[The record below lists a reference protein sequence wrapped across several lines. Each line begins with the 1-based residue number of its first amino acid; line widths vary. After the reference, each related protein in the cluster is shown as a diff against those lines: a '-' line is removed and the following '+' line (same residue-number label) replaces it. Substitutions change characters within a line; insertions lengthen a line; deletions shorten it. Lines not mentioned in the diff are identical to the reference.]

1 MGKILPL
8 KKTTN
13 QLSLVPSS
21 SSPSSSSAYEKKMAA
36 IKDKQNKKTHE
47 IEQVV
52 YEFKSAMGK
61 TAVAYLELSKIAYDA
76 SIRFD
81 GDKWAM
87 DIFVEQI
94 GLSKSYL
101 RKLALIGERA
111 DVLLKHIDYLPQSM
125 NALYEMSQLED
136 RDFKSVIQKKHSLNL
151 LSATDIAKLNR
162 NKLRKLEKDVGLI
175 AERKSK
181 EKLIREFADNLLK
194 EHKYQVESIE
204 IRYEV
209 KNSLLPATMPK
220 IISVK
225 TKNKSRRK

>member
-8 KKTTN
+8 KKTTSK
-13 QLSLVPSS
+13 LSLVPTS
-21 SSPSSSSAYEKKMAA
+21 SSSSAYERKMAA
-36 IKDKQNKKTHE
+36 IKDKQNKTTHE

-52 YEFKSAMGK
+52 FQFKSAMGK

-76 SIRFD
+76 SLRFG

-136 RDFKSVIQKKHSLNL
+136 RDFKSVLQHKDTLNL

-162 NKLRKLEKDVGLI
+162 NKIRKPEKDLGLI

-181 EKLIREFADNLLK
+181 EKLIKDFADNLLK

-220 IISVK
+220 IVSVK
-225 TKNKSRRK
+225 SKSKSRSK

>member
-1 MGKILPL
+1 MGKILQL
-8 KKTTN
+8 KKTSN
-13 QLSLVPSS
+13 QLFLMP
-21 SSPSSSSAYEKKMAA
+21 SSSAYERKMAA
-36 IKDKQNKKTHE
+36 IKDKQNKKTTE

-52 YEFKSAMGK
+52 HEFKNAMGK

-76 SIRFD
+76 SMRFG

-111 DVLLKHIDYLPQSM
+111 DVLLKHIEYLPQSM
-125 NALYEMSQLED
+125 NALYEMSQLEE
-136 RDFKSVIQKKHSLNL
+136 RDFKSVIQHKHSLNL

-162 NKLRKLEKDVGLI
+162 NKIRKPEKDLGLI

-181 EKLIREFADNLLK
+181 EKLIREFANNLLK

-220 IISVK
+220 IVSVK
-225 TKNKSRRK
+225 TKSKSRSK

>member
-8 KKTTN
+8 KKTTGK
-13 QLSLVPSS
+13 LSLVPSS
-21 SSPSSSSAYEKKMAA
+21 TPSSAYERKMAA
-36 IKDKQNKKTHE
+36 IKNKQNKKTTE

-52 YEFKSAMGK
+52 HEFKNAMGK
-61 TAVAYLELSKIAYDA
+61 TAIAYLELSKIAYDA
-76 SIRFD
+76 SLRF
-81 GDKWAM
+81 GNDKWAM

-125 NALYEMSQLED
+125 NALYEMSQLEE
-136 RDFKSVIQKKHSLNL
+136 RDFKSVIQQKHSLNL

-162 NKLRKLEKDVGLI
+162 NKVRKPEKDVGLI

-220 IISVK
+220 IVSVK
-225 TKNKSRRK
+225 SKSKSRSK

>member
-1 MGKILPL
+1 MGKVLPL
-8 KKTTN
+8 KKTTIK
-13 QLSLVPSS
+13 LSLVPT
-21 SSPSSSSAYEKKMAA
+21 SSSSAYERKMAA
-36 IKDKQNKKTHE
+36 IKSKQNKKTHE

-52 YEFKSAMGK
+52 FQFKSAMGK

-76 SIRFD
+76 SLRFG

-136 RDFKSVIQKKHSLNL
+136 RDFKSVIQHKHSLNL

-162 NKLRKLEKDVGLI
+162 NKIRKPEKDVGLI

-181 EKLIREFADNLLK
+181 EKLIKDFADNLLK

-220 IISVK
+220 IVSVK
-225 TKNKSRRK
+225 NKIKTRSK

>member
-1 MGKILPL
+1 MSKILPL

-13 QLSLVPSS
+13 QLSVVPSS
-21 SSPSSSSAYEKKMAA
+21 SSSSAYERKMAA
-36 IKDKQNKKTHE
+36 IKDKQNKKTSE

-52 YEFKSAMGK
+52 VQFKSAMGK

-76 SIRFD
+76 SLRFG

-125 NALYEMSQLED
+125 NALYEMSQLEE
-136 RDFKSVIQKKHSLNL
+136 RDFKSVIQQKHTLNL

-162 NKLRKLEKDVGLI
+162 NKIRKSEKDLGLI

-181 EKLIREFADNLLK
+181 EKLIKDFADNLLK
-194 EHKYQVESIE
+194 EHKYQVECIE
-204 IRYEV
+204 IRYDPP
-209 KNSLLPATMPK
+209 KSLMPATMPK
-220 IISVK
+220 IVSVI
-225 TKNKSRRK
+225 NKSKIRGK

>member
-1 MGKILPL
+1 MSKILPL
-8 KKTTN
+8 KKTTSN
-13 QLSLVPSS
+13 LSLVT
-21 SSPSSSSAYEKKMAA
+21 SPSSSSAYERKMAA
-36 IKDKQNKKTHE
+36 IKDKQNKKTTE

-52 YEFKSAMGK
+52 FQFKSAMGK
-61 TAVAYLELSKIAYDA
+61 TAIAYLELSKIAYDA
-76 SIRFD
+76 SMRFG

-125 NALYEMSQLED
+125 NALYEMSQLEE
-136 RDFKSVIQKKHSLNL
+136 RDFKSVIQHKHSLNL

-162 NKLRKLEKDVGLI
+162 NKVRKPEKDLGLI

-209 KNSLLPATMPK
+209 KNSLLRATMPK
-220 IISVK
+220 IVSVK
-225 TKNKSRRK
+225 TKNKTRRK

>member
-1 MGKILPL
+1 MGKVLPL
-8 KKTTN
+8 KKTTSK
-13 QLSLVPSS
+13 LSLVPSS
-21 SSPSSSSAYEKKMAA
+21 SAYEQKMAA
-36 IKDKQNKKTHE
+36 IKDKQNKKTNE

-76 SIRFD
+76 SLRFG

-136 RDFKSVIQKKHSLNL
+136 RDFKSVIQQKDNLNL

-162 NKLRKLEKDVGLI
+162 NKIKKPEKDVGLI

-181 EKLIREFADNLLK
+181 EKLIREFADSLLK

-220 IISVK
+220 IVSMK
-225 TKNKSRRK
+225 SKSKSRSK

>member
-13 QLSLVPSS
+13 QLSVVPSS
-21 SSPSSSSAYEKKMAA
+21 SSSSAYERKMAA
-36 IKDKQNKKTHE
+36 IKSKQNKKTTE

-52 YEFKSAMGK
+52 FQFKSAMGK
-61 TAVAYLELSKIAYDA
+61 TAIAYLELSKIAYDA
-76 SIRFD
+76 SIRFG

-94 GLSKSYL
+94 GLSKSYT

-136 RDFKSVIQKKHSLNL
+136 RDFKSVIQQKHSLNL

-162 NKLRKLEKDVGLI
+162 NKIRKPEKDLGLI

-220 IISVK
+220 IVSVK
-225 TKNKSRRK
+225 SKSKSRSK

>member
-1 MGKILPL
+1 MSKILPL

-13 QLSLVPSS
+13 QLSVV
-21 SSPSSSSAYEKKMAA
+21 PSSSSAYERKMAA
-36 IKDKQNKKTHE
+36 IKDKQNKKTNE

-52 YEFKSAMGK
+52 FQFKSAMGK

-136 RDFKSVIQKKHSLNL
+136 RDFKSVIQQKHTLNL

-162 NKLRKLEKDVGLI
+162 NKIRKPEKDLGLI

-181 EKLIREFADNLLK
+181 EKLIKDFADNLLK

-220 IISVK
+220 IVSVK
-225 TKNKSRRK
+225 TKSKSRSK

>member
-1 MGKILPL
+1 MSKILPL

-13 QLSLVPSS
+13 QLSVVPSL
-21 SSPSSSSAYEKKMAA
+21 SSSAYERKMAA
-36 IKDKQNKKTHE
+36 IKDKQNKKTTE

-52 YEFKSAMGK
+52 FQFKSAMGK

-125 NALYEMSQLED
+125 NALYEMSQLEE
-136 RDFKSVIQKKHSLNL
+136 RDFKSVIQHKHSLNL

-162 NKLRKLEKDVGLI
+162 NKIRKPEKDLGLI

-181 EKLIREFADNLLK
+181 EKLIKDFADNLLK

-220 IISVK
+220 IVSVK
-225 TKNKSRRK
+225 TKSKSRSK

>member
-8 KKTTN
+8 KKTTSK
-13 QLSLVPSS
+13 LSLVPTSS
-21 SSPSSSSAYEKKMAA
+21 SSSVYERKMAA
-36 IKDKQNKKTHE
+36 IKDKQNKKTNE

-52 YEFKSAMGK
+52 FQFKSAMGK

-76 SIRFD
+76 SMRFG

-136 RDFKSVIQKKHSLNL
+136 RDFKSVIQHKHSLNL

-162 NKLRKLEKDVGLI
+162 NKIRKPEKDLGLI

-181 EKLIREFADNLLK
+181 EKLIKDFADSLLK

-220 IISVK
+220 IVSVK
-225 TKNKSRRK
+225 TKSKSRSK

>member
-1 MGKILPL
+1 MSKILPL

-13 QLSLVPSS
+13 QLSVVPSS
-21 SSPSSSSAYEKKMAA
+21 SSSSAYERKMAA
-36 IKDKQNKKTHE
+36 IKDKQNKKTNE

-52 YEFKSAMGK
+52 HEFKSAMGK

-76 SIRFD
+76 SLRFG

-101 RKLALIGERA
+101 RKLAMIGERA

-125 NALYEMSQLED
+125 NALYEMSQLEE
-136 RDFKSVIQKKHSLNL
+136 RDFRSVIQQKDNLNL

-162 NKLRKLEKDVGLI
+162 NKIRKPEKDLGLI

-181 EKLIREFADNLLK
+181 EKLIKEFADNLLK

-204 IRYEV
+204 IRYDPP
-209 KNSLLPATMPK
+209 KSLMPATMPK
-220 IISVK
+220 IVSV
-225 TKNKSRRK
+225 KNKSKIRGK

>member
-13 QLSLVPSS
+13 QLSVVPSS
-21 SSPSSSSAYEKKMAA
+21 SVYERKMAA

-52 YEFKSAMGK
+52 FQFKSAMGK
-61 TAVAYLELSKIAYDA
+61 TAIAYLELSKIAYDA
-76 SIRFD
+76 SMRFG

-94 GLSKSYL
+94 GLSKSYI

-111 DVLLKHIDYLPQSM
+111 EVLLNHIDYLPQSM
-125 NALYEMSQLED
+125 NALYEMSQLDE
-136 RDFKSVIQKKHSLNL
+136 RDFKSVIQHKHSLNL

-162 NKLRKLEKDVGLI
+162 NKIKKPEKDLGLI

-220 IISVK
+220 IVSVK
-225 TKNKSRRK
+225 SKNKSRSK

>member
-8 KKTTN
+8 KKTTDK
-13 QLSLVPSS
+13 LSLVPSS
-21 SSPSSSSAYEKKMAA
+21 SAYEQKMAA
-36 IKDKQNKKTHE
+36 IKDKQNKKTNE

-52 YEFKSAMGK
+52 FQFKSAMGK

-76 SIRFD
+76 SLRFG

-136 RDFKSVIQKKHSLNL
+136 RDFKSVIQQKHTLNL

-162 NKLRKLEKDVGLI
+162 NKIRKPEKDLGLI

-220 IISVK
+220 IVSVK
-225 TKNKSRRK
+225 TKSKSRSK

>member
-13 QLSLVPSS
+13 QLSMVP
-21 SSPSSSSAYEKKMAA
+21 SPSSSSAYERKMAA
-36 IKDKQNKKTHE
+36 IKDKQNKKTNE

-52 YEFKSAMGK
+52 FQFKSAMGK
-61 TAVAYLELSKIAYDA
+61 TAVAYLELSKIAFDA
-76 SIRFD
+76 SLRFG

-94 GLSKSYL
+94 SLSKSYL

-136 RDFKSVIQKKHSLNL
+136 RDFKSVIQQKDTLNL
-151 LSATDIAKLNR
+151 LTATDIAKLNR
-162 NKLRKLEKDVGLI
+162 NKIRKPEKDLGLI

-181 EKLIREFADNLLK
+181 EKLIKDFADNLLK
-194 EHKYQVESIE
+194 EHKYQIESIE

-220 IISVK
+220 IVSV
-225 TKNKSRRK
+225 KNKSKTRSK

>member
-1 MGKILPL
+1 MSKILPL
-8 KKTTN
+8 KKTTSK
-13 QLSLVPSS
+13 LSLVP
-21 SSPSSSSAYEKKMAA
+21 SPSSSSAYERKMAA
-36 IKDKQNKKTHE
+36 IKDKQNKKTTE

-52 YEFKSAMGK
+52 HEFKNAMGK
-61 TAVAYLELSKIAYDA
+61 TAIAYLELSKIAYDA
-76 SIRFD
+76 SMRFG

-125 NALYEMSQLED
+125 NALYEMSQLEE
-136 RDFKSVIQKKHSLNL
+136 RDFKSVIQHKHTLNL

-162 NKLRKLEKDVGLI
+162 NKVRKPEKDLGLI

-181 EKLIREFADNLLK
+181 EKLIKAFADNLLK

-220 IISVK
+220 IVSVK
-225 TKNKSRRK
+225 TKNKSRSK

>member
-13 QLSLVPSS
+13 QLSMVP
-21 SSPSSSSAYEKKMAA
+21 SPSSSSAYERKMAA
-36 IKDKQNKKTHE
+36 IKDKQNKKTNE

-52 YEFKSAMGK
+52 FQFKSAMGK
-61 TAVAYLELSKIAYDA
+61 TAIAYLELSKIAYDA
-76 SIRFD
+76 SLRFG

-136 RDFKSVIQKKHSLNL
+136 RDFKSVIQHKHSLNL

-162 NKLRKLEKDVGLI
+162 NKIRKPEKDLGLI

-181 EKLIREFADNLLK
+181 EKLIKDFADNLLK
-194 EHKYQVESIE
+194 EHKYQIESIE

-220 IISVK
+220 IVSVK
-225 TKNKSRRK
+225 SKNKSRSK

>member
-8 KKTTN
+8 KKTAN
-13 QLSLVPSS
+13 QLSVVPSS
-21 SSPSSSSAYEKKMAA
+21 SVYERKMAA

-52 YEFKSAMGK
+52 FQFKSAMGK
-61 TAVAYLELSKIAYDA
+61 TAIAYLELSKIAYDA
-76 SIRFD
+76 SMRFG

-111 DVLLKHIDYLPQSM
+111 EVLLNHIDYLPQSM
-125 NALYEMSQLED
+125 NALYEMSQLEE
-136 RDFKSVIQKKHSLNL
+136 RDFKSVIQHKDTLNL

-162 NKLRKLEKDVGLI
+162 NKIRKPEKDLGLI
-175 AERKSK
+175 
-181 EKLIREFADNLLK
+181 
-194 EHKYQVESIE
+194 
-204 IRYEV
+204 
-209 KNSLLPATMPK
+209 
-220 IISVK
+220 
-225 TKNKSRRK
+225 

>member
-1 MGKILPL
+1 MGKVLPL
-8 KKTTN
+8 KKTTSK
-13 QLSLVPSS
+13 LSVVPS
-21 SSPSSSSAYEKKMAA
+21 PSSSAYERKILG
-36 IKDKQNKKTHE
+36 IKANQNKQIQE
-47 IEQVV
+47 IEEVV
-52 YEFKSAMGK
+52 HEFKNAMGK
-61 TAVAYLELSKIAYDA
+61 TAIAYLDLSKIAYDA
-76 SIRFD
+76 SMRFG

-125 NALYEMSQLED
+125 NALYEMSQLEE
-136 RDFKSVIQKKHSLNL
+136 RDFKSVIQHKHTLNL

-162 NKLRKLEKDVGLI
+162 NKIRKPEKDLGLI

-220 IISVK
+220 IVSMK
-225 TKNKSRRK
+225 TKSKSRSK

>member
-1 MGKILPL
+1 MSKILPL

-13 QLSLVPSS
+13 QLSVMP
-21 SSPSSSSAYEKKMAA
+21 SPSSSSAYERKMAA
-36 IKDKQNKKTHE
+36 IKDKQNKKTSE

-52 YEFKSAMGK
+52 FQFKNAMGK

-76 SIRFD
+76 SLRFG

-136 RDFKSVIQKKHSLNL
+136 RDFKSVIQHKDTLNL

-162 NKLRKLEKDVGLI
+162 NKIRKPEKDVGLI

>member
-1 MGKILPL
+1 MSKILPL
-8 KKTTN
+8 KKTTSK
-13 QLSLVPSS
+13 LSLVP
-21 SSPSSSSAYEKKMAA
+21 SPSSSSAYERKMVA
-36 IKDKQNKKTHE
+36 IKDKQNKKTTE

-52 YEFKSAMGK
+52 HEFKSAMGK
-61 TAVAYLELSKIAYDA
+61 TAIAYLELSKIAYDA
-76 SIRFD
+76 SMRFG

-125 NALYEMSQLED
+125 NALYEMSQLEE
-136 RDFKSVIQKKHSLNL
+136 RDFKSVIQHKHTLNL

-162 NKLRKLEKDVGLI
+162 NKIRKPEKDLGLI

-209 KNSLLPATMPK
+209 KNSLLPAKMPK
-220 IISVK
+220 IVSMK
-225 TKNKSRRK
+225 TKSKSRGK

>member
-1 MGKILPL
+1 MSKILPL
-8 KKTTN
+8 KKATGK
-13 QLSLVPSS
+13 LSVVPS
-21 SSPSSSSAYEKKMAA
+21 SSSSAYERKILG
-36 IKDKQNKKTHE
+36 IKANQNKQIQE

-52 YEFKSAMGK
+52 YEFKNAMGK
-61 TAVAYLELSKIAYDA
+61 TAIAYLELSKIAYDA
-76 SIRFD
+76 SMRFG

-136 RDFKSVIQKKHSLNL
+136 RDFKSVIQQKHTLNL

-162 NKLRKLEKDVGLI
+162 NKIRKPEKDLGLI

-204 IRYEV
+204 IRYDPP
-209 KNSLLPATMPK
+209 KSLMPASMPK
-220 IISVK
+220 IVSVRS
-225 TKNKSRRK
+225 KNKTRSK

>member
-1 MGKILPL
+1 MSKILPL

-13 QLSLVPSS
+13 QLSVV
-21 SSPSSSSAYEKKMAA
+21 PSSSSAYERKMAA
-36 IKDKQNKKTHE
+36 IKDKQNKKTNE

-52 YEFKSAMGK
+52 FQFKSAMGK

-136 RDFKSVIQKKHSLNL
+136 RDFKSVIQHKHSLNL

-162 NKLRKLEKDVGLI
+162 NKIRKPEKDLGLI

-181 EKLIREFADNLLK
+181 EKLIKEFADNLLK
-194 EHKYQVESIE
+194 EHKYQVECIE
-204 IRYEV
+204 IRYDPP
-209 KNSLLPATMPK
+209 KSLMPATMPK
-220 IISVK
+220 IVSV
-225 TKNKSRRK
+225 KNKSKIRGK

>member
-1 MGKILPL
+1 MGKVLPL
-8 KKTTN
+8 KKTTSK
-13 QLSLVPSS
+13 LSLVP
-21 SSPSSSSAYEKKMAA
+21 SPSSSSAYERKMAA
-36 IKDKQNKKTHE
+36 IKDKQNKKTTE

-52 YEFKSAMGK
+52 FQFKSAMGK
-61 TAVAYLELSKIAYDA
+61 TAIAYLELSKIAYDA
-76 SIRFD
+76 SMRFG

-125 NALYEMSQLED
+125 NALYEMSQLEE
-136 RDFKSVIQKKHSLNL
+136 RDFNSVMQQKDTLNL

-162 NKLRKLEKDVGLI
+162 NKVRKPEKDLGLI

-220 IISVK
+220 IVSMK
-225 TKNKSRRK
+225 TKSKSRGK

>member
-1 MGKILPL
+1 MSKILPL
-8 KKTTN
+8 KKTTSK
-13 QLSLVPSS
+13 LSLVPST
-21 SSPSSSSAYEKKMAA
+21 SAYERKMAA
-36 IKDKQNKKTHE
+36 IKDKQNKKTTE

-52 YEFKSAMGK
+52 FQFKSAMGK
-61 TAVAYLELSKIAYDA
+61 TAIAYLELSKIAYDA
-76 SIRFD
+76 SIRFG

-94 GLSKSYL
+94 GLSKSYI

-125 NALYEMSQLED
+125 NALYEISQLEE
-136 RDFKSVIQKKHSLNL
+136 RDFKSVIQHKHTLNL

-162 NKLRKLEKDVGLI
+162 NKIKKPEKDLGLI

-181 EKLIREFADNLLK
+181 EKLIKDFADSLLK
-194 EHKYQVESIE
+194 EHKYQIESIE

-220 IISVK
+220 IVSVK
-225 TKNKSRRK
+225 TKSKSRNR

>member
-1 MGKILPL
+1 
-8 KKTTN
+8 
-13 QLSLVPSS
+13 
-21 SSPSSSSAYEKKMAA
+21 MAA
-36 IKDKQNKKTHE
+36 IKDKQNKKTTE

-52 YEFKSAMGK
+52 FQFKSAMGK

-76 SIRFD
+76 SLRFG

-136 RDFKSVIQKKHSLNL
+136 RDFKSVIQQKDTLNL

-162 NKLRKLEKDVGLI
+162 NKIRKPEKDVDLI

-181 EKLIREFADNLLK
+181 EKLIKEFADNLLK
-194 EHKYQVESIE
+194 EHKYQIESIE

-220 IISVK
+220 IVSVK
-225 TKNKSRRK
+225 TKSKSRSK

>member
-1 MGKILPL
+1 MSKILPL
-8 KKTTN
+8 KKTTGK
-13 QLSLVPSS
+13 LSLVPSS
-21 SSPSSSSAYEKKMAA
+21 TSSSAYERKMAA
-36 IKDKQNKKTHE
+36 IKNKQNKKTTE

-52 YEFKSAMGK
+52 FQFKSAMGK

-76 SIRFD
+76 SLRFG

-136 RDFKSVIQKKHSLNL
+136 RDFKSVIQHKDILNL
-151 LSATDIAKLNR
+151 LSATDIAKWNR
-162 NKLRKLEKDVGLI
+162 NKIRKPEKDLGLI

-220 IISVK
+220 IVSVK
-225 TKNKSRRK
+225 SKNKTRNK

>member
-13 QLSLVPSS
+13 QLLVVP
-21 SSPSSSSAYEKKMAA
+21 SPSSSSAYERKMAA
-36 IKDKQNKKTHE
+36 IKDKQNKKTNE

-52 YEFKSAMGK
+52 FQFKSAMGK

-76 SIRFD
+76 SIRFG

-125 NALYEMSQLED
+125 NALYEMSQLEE
-136 RDFKSVIQKKHSLNL
+136 RDFKSVIQHKDTLNL
-151 LSATDIAKLNR
+151 LSAADIAKLNR
-162 NKLRKLEKDVGLI
+162 NKIRKPEKDLGLI

-204 IRYEV
+204 IRYDPP
-209 KNSLLPATMPK
+209 KSLLPATMPK
-220 IISVK
+220 IVSVK
-225 TKNKSRRK
+225 TKSKSRSK

>member
-1 MGKILPL
+1 MTKILPL
-8 KKTTN
+8 KKTTSK
-13 QLSLVPSS
+13 LSLVPS
-21 SSPSSSSAYEKKMAA
+21 PSSSAYERKMAA
-36 IKDKQNKKTHE
+36 IKDKQNKKTTE

-52 YEFKSAMGK
+52 FQFKSAMGK

-76 SIRFD
+76 SIRFG

-136 RDFKSVIQKKHSLNL
+136 RDFKSVIQHKHSLNL

-162 NKLRKLEKDVGLI
+162 NKIRKPEKDVGLI

-194 EHKYQVESIE
+194 EHKYQIESIE

-220 IISVK
+220 IVSVK
-225 TKNKSRRK
+225 NKIKTRSK